1 MASSTAVERPRYLV
15 IDWLRGLAIV
25 CMIAYRTV
33 WDFVTLW
40 ETDFSDPWHR
50 ALFEP
55 TVAWIPQYIGFTFIF
70 IAGMSFTL
78 GSRHLVKGL
87 QLIAWST
94 VISLIT
100 WFAIPEN
107 PVRFGVLNLLGCGMI
122 VLWTLDRVLPERAS
136 TLGFVVSL
144 ALYAFFFDA
153 QRGTIWGI
161 DLPDALYRNDVTAF
175 FGFPPSDFISSD
187 YYPLIPYVF
196 VMIAGYC
203 TFNVLARAN
212 RLAILSVDYTSAL
225 GRALRWMGRHSL
237 VIYLLHQPIIFG
249 TLYLLK

>member
-15 IDWLRGLAIV
+15 IGWLRGLAIV
-25 CMIAYRTV
+25 CMIAYHAV

-40 ETDFSDPWHR
+40 EADFSAPWHR
-50 ALFEP
+50 TLFEP

-87 QLIAWST
+87 QLIAWSA

-100 WFAIPEN
+100 WFAIPED

-136 TLGFVVSL
+136 SLVSL
-144 ALYAFFFDA
+144 FLWRSTRSSLMLSAAL
-153 QRGTIWGI
+153 
-161 DLPDALYRNDVTAF
+161 
-175 FGFPPSDFISSD
+175 FGASICPT
-187 YYPLIPYVF
+187 LC
-196 VMIAGYC
+196 IA
-203 TFNVLARAN
+203 T
-212 RLAILSVDYTSAL
+212 
-225 GRALRWMGRHSL
+225 M
-237 VIYLLHQPIIFG
+237 
-249 TLYLLK
+249 

>member
-107 PVRFGVLNLLGCGMI
+107 PVRFGVLNLLRHDCFVGTRPRSARTCKHARFRCFSGA
-122 VLWTLDRVLPERAS
+122 LRVL
-136 TLGFVVSL
+136 L
-144 ALYAFFFDA
+144 
-153 QRGTIWGI
+153 
-161 DLPDALYRNDVTAF
+161 
-175 FGFPPSDFISSD
+175 
-187 YYPLIPYVF
+187 
-196 VMIAGYC
+196 
-203 TFNVLARAN
+203 
-212 RLAILSVDYTSAL
+212 
-225 GRALRWMGRHSL
+225 
-237 VIYLLHQPIIFG
+237 
-249 TLYLLK
+249 

>member
-1 MASSTAVERPRYLV
+1 MASSASVERPRYLV

-25 CMIAYRTV
+25 CMIAYHTV

-40 ETDFSDPWHR
+40 ETDFSGPWHR
-50 ALFEP
+50 TLFEP
-55 TVAWIPQYIGFTFIF
+55 TVTWIPQYIGFTFIF

-100 WFAIPEN
+100 WFAIPED
-107 PVRFGVLNLLGCGMI
+107 PVRFGVLNMLGCGMI
-122 VLWTLDRVLPERAS
+122 VLWALDRVLPGRAS
-136 TLGFVVSL
+136 TPGFVVSL
-144 ALYAFFFDA
+144 ALYTFFFDA

-187 YYPLIPYVF
+187 YYPLIPYVL

-203 TFNVLARAN
+203 AFNTLARTN
-212 RLAILSVDYTSAL
+212 RLALLSTDSTGVL
-225 GRALRWMGRHSL
+225 GRALRCMGRHSL
-237 VIYLLHQPIIFG
+237 IIYLLHQPVIFG
-249 TLYLLK
+249 ALYLLK